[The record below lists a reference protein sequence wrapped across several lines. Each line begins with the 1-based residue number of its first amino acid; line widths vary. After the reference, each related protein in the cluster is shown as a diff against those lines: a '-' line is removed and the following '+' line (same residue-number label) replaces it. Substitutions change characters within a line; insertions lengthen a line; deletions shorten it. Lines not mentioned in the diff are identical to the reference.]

1 MENKRKFIKLDE
13 GVKNLMSIPPNAKI
27 LHAEICALSQN
38 EGYCFASNKHFAKEF
53 GLCIQSVSR
62 LLSVL
67 KQHGLI
73 AISYVIDN
81 NGYRKRIIK
90 PNSSMVLSKISVG
103 NAQKR
108 EKPTLKNAN
117 HNIVRRIDK
126 NNISYESNY
135 GIDWGEDN

>member
-27 LHAEICALSQN
+27 LHAEICTLSQN
-38 EGYCFASNKHFAKEF
+38 EGYCFASNKYFAKEF
-53 GLCIQSVSR
+53 DLCIQSVSR

-73 AISYVIDN
+73 TISYVIDN

-90 PNSSMVLSKISVG
+90 PNSSIY
-103 NAQKR
+103 
-108 EKPTLKNAN
+108 
-117 HNIVRRIDK
+117 D
-126 NNISYESNY
+126 
-135 GIDWGEDN
+135 